1 MGCQCCATNKEFHS
15 VGWMMNERTTNNIP
29 LHFFSHPV
37 GTISGNGA
45 GTHATLKDIS
55 IYESAEKEDK

>member
-1 MGCQCCATNKEFHS
+1 
-15 VGWMMNERTTNNIP
+15 MMNERTTNNIP

>member
-1 MGCQCCATNKEFHS
+1 MLRYKQRIPLC
-15 VGWMMNERTTNNIP
+15 WMDDERTDNNNIP
-29 LHFFSHPV
+29 LHFLSHPV

-45 GTHATLKDIS
+45 GTHAITLKDIS